1 MIAANVFIGVDGLL
15 KMSSFKNYITVLIR
29 LGKLEKA
36 LQFLEQYKIYLAPE
50 ISEETYLFNKA
61 LLQFEMGDFY
71 LVLDILNKIKLNDIF
86 YKINQKRLMIKT
98 FYELQKTNTTYF
110 DILYNQLNAFKK
122 YIYTEKSLPE
132 INIEMHKNFIKTLFK
147 IMGISKGEN
156 KKWIFCWSKLT
167 N

>member
-1 MIAANVFIGVDGLL
+1 
-15 KMSSFKNYITVLIR
+15 
-29 LGKLEKA
+29 
-36 LQFLEQYKIYLAPE
+36 
-50 ISEETYLFNKA
+50 
-61 LLQFEMGDFY
+61 LLQFEKGDFY

-132 INIEMHKNFIKTLFK
+132 INIEMHKNFIKVLFK
-147 IMGISKGEN
+147 MMGISKGEN
-156 KKWIFCWSKLT
+156 KKLDLLVSEIEKVISIAEKNWLLDKILELRK
-167 N
+167 